1 MFCPNCG
8 TSIENP
14 GKFCPSCGEPLPPR
28 STRLPEP
35 EVEAPPSQPIPA
47 VDPSTPP
54 ESEVAPAE
62 PVELAAPPW
71 GQTPPQPVAP
81 AEPPAAEPEV
91 PAIPVWAP
99 APPPAIAS
107 APPWGQTPPPAALP
121 VPPAAPPW
129 AQQPLTTPLAPAQPP
144 YGAAPYHAPP
154 PAYGAPPAPFRA
166 ATYGAPPVP
175 YGTPA
180 ATPPASASNPL
191 AGLLAL
197 IGGAVAVGSAWLPWY
212 MASSDPM
219 QTAAWGRPIDLTKE
233 LATLA
238 NGYYLIGAG
247 ALAAVC
253 GLLLIIGAGRSPG
266 ARMLLGLGALAG
278 AVGVGAIE
286 FSAYGKV
293 NDNGLT
299 YGFGLFVGVGAAV
312 FAGLGGLV
320 GLTSRPAPAGSK
332 AGSSQGLATVL
343 ALVLVAAVAVGG
355 GAYFLAQNN
364 KSSGPGASGSLRPS
378 GASEQP
384 STSPSTGPTATP
396 GSSPS
401 FLTAGYSTREE
412 AIGDYVVQHSVTY
425 AGDCDTPGPGDY
437 CSILDSKVSD
447 NEVVYKVGPV
457 ASEPVAW
464 LLLRQ
469 TDDGLWHVLDQKP
482 FSDSATSPWQ

>member
-54 ESEVAPAE
+54 ESAIAPAE
-62 PVELAAPPW
+62 PVELA
-71 GQTPPQPVAP
+71 
-81 AEPPAAEPEV
+81 
-91 PAIPVWAP
+91 
-99 APPPAIAS
+99 

-154 PAYGAPPAPFRA
+154 PAYGAPPAPFGA

-175 YGTPA
+175 YGTLA

-197 IGGAVAVGSAWLPWY
+197 IGGAVAIGSAWLPWY

-233 LATLA
+233 LASLA

-278 AVGVGAIE
+278 
-286 FSAYGKV
+286 
-293 NDNGLT
+293 
-299 YGFGLFVGVGAAV
+299 
-312 FAGLGGLV
+312 
-320 GLTSRPAPAGSK
+320 
-332 AGSSQGLATVL
+332 
-343 ALVLVAAVAVGG
+343 AVGG